1 MRSGFGVRPSRSLS
15 VAGEGR
21 GLVGRSSLCNYLG
34 FQGLRGPLR
43 GQRQVAGTPGRP
55 GHWRGGGRASRAE
68 AGTSGTVRRGGP
80 RPRRARCRLGQGC
93 FLLSTQ
99 CEATRG
105 ALKILSSSP
114 GRMSW
119 KASKM
124 HCGGLLPPGNKG
136 CERGSGSYEPPAGE
150 SRALGVRAA
159 AAAAAATLSLGAGQ
173 SGQMG
178 THLISS

>member
-1 MRSGFGVRPSRSLS
+1 MQLLGFPGTERSPPGSKAGGRHPGTPWSLERRGKSVPSRGWDKRDC
-15 VAGEGR
+15 V
-21 GLVGRSSLCNYLG
+21 
-34 FQGLRGPLR
+34 
-43 GQRQVAGTPGRP
+43 PGRP
-55 GHWRGGGRASRAE
+55 QPG
-68 AGTSGTVRRGGP
+68 
-80 RPRRARCRLGQGC
+80 RARCRLGQGC

-119 KASKM
+119 KASKL
-124 HCGGLLPPGNKG
+124 HYGGLLPPGNKG